1 MCKPIGLAVGFVAI
15 TWLTQLLF
23 ALEVRAEAETNV
35 DVAIQR
41 SVPYLEREGLAWI
54 EKRQCV
60 SCHQVPFMLWG
71 LNAAHSA
78 GFDVDKAS
86 LAKHADWSLT
96 WQSWQNPK
104 NASESDEA
112 STAKGNVDTM
122 YFLLLGRADYEKD
135 AIKADQKANLQRLI
149 VANQQPDGSFKPGGQ
164 LPKQRRPLVETTQ
177 VATMWALLA
186 LPPREDDSDRSEARR
201 KALEFLEKELTPA
214 STEWVVARLL
224 LDHQLGD
231 AKAAGRMKTLL
242 EAQNEDGGWG
252 WLPNEQSD
260 AFGTGLALYALSQV
274 DKQEHVDAIGRA
286 QRFLTSSQD
295 DDGSWP
301 VPGTKKTAQ
310 GKPRPTSTYWG
321 TAWAVIGLCE
331 TR

>member
-23 ALEVRAEAETNV
+23 ALEVRAEAETDV

-41 SVPYLEREGLAWI
+41 SVPFLEREGLAWI
-54 EKRQCV
+54 GKRQCV

-71 LNAAHSA
+71 LNAAKNA
-78 GFDVDKAS
+78 GFGVDEAS

-122 YFLLLGRADYEKD
+122 YFLLLGRSDYESNET
-135 AIKADQKANLQRLI
+135 KADQKANLRRLI
-149 VANQQPDGSFKPGGQ
+149 VANQQADGSFKPGGQ
-164 LPKQRRPLVETTQ
+164 LPKQRRPLEATTQ

-186 LPPREDDSDRSEARR
+186 LPPREDDADRSEARR

-214 STEWVVARLL
+214 SAEWVAARLL
-224 LDHQLGD
+224 LDLQLGD
-231 AKAAGRMKTLL
+231 AKAAERTRTLL
-242 EAQNEDGGWG
+242 AAQNEDGGWG
-252 WLPNEQSD
+252 WLLNEQSD

-274 DKQEHVDAIGRA
+274 DKQEHPDAIGRA
-286 QRFLTSSQD
+286 QRFLTSSQAE
-295 DDGSWP
+295 DGSWP
-301 VPGTKKTAQ
+301 VPGTKQTAQ
-310 GKPRPTSTYWG
+310 GKPRETSTYWG